1 MKYVFFILICW
12 SVFSGCN
19 NQKDAASIK
28 TYIGATINWDEIK
41 SASENTIESVL
52 VERNN
57 KVVVFIDSA
66 NCTPCTLDNVIM
78 WERHENELQK
88 YNLQIILISNVPNQ
102 QLIEKYLLNY
112 GINHPLLFDERGY
125 MQKEYPF
132 LALENFQAFVINK
145 ENKIIWIGNPLF
157 DEKQWKT
164 FCKVME
170 LREIQDKTL

>member
-1 MKYVFFILICW
+1 M
-12 SVFSGCN
+12 
-19 NQKDAASIK
+19 
-28 TYIGATINWDEIK
+28 
-41 SASENTIESVL
+41 
-52 VERNN
+52 
-57 KVVVFIDSA
+57 
-66 NCTPCTLDNVIM
+66 
-78 WERHENELQK
+78 ENELQK